1 MGGKARGRL
10 AMRGK
15 EVPADL
21 RAKLRDAVDEDTLG
35 AVIVDTMQ
43 GGFHRERL
51 DAVKLILAELAETKK
66 ARTLYLRLGT
76 AGATTAPQPVPTATS
91 ASPEQCASAS
101 PTWSCS
107 ASATGCYRST
117 ANSASAACQSRRAL
131 PCPLGEDFAPGRSRA
146 LLFTRD

>member
-107 ASATGCYRST
+107 ASATGCYRFHPRLM
-117 ANSASAACQSRRAL
+117 NPSRPRRIRSL
-131 PCPLGEDFAPGRSRA
+131 SVRRERPGMSP
-146 LLFTRD
+146 DGGNG